1 MRLSA
6 FETYCLFL
14 ALKNHFT
21 RDSYDF
27 FKYNGKTNASSDSF
41 MNRKDRFQFQKL
53 SRKVSSEEMK
63 DFIVANII
71 AGKTWVGEFLD
82 DDADDNYKKHLRI
95 KQSLSYLF
103 ANELDVIFSD
113 IRPTTT
119 FRTYRDRYPTLF
131 MSYLSGR
138 VTIETMVILDHFV
151 NYISKWDRVY
161 TDDTIWSKHS
171 ILIKK
176 YAPFLEYDKTKLKII
191 LKDKLKEYEHGD
203 GEEQEARGTQV
214 AERAN
219 VA

>member
-27 FKYNGKTNASSDSF
+27 FKYNGKTNASADSF
-41 MNRKDRFQFQKL
+41 MNRKDHFQFQKL

-71 AGKTWVGEFLD
+71 AGKTWVGDFLD

-113 IRPTTT
+113 VHPIIT
-119 FRTYRDRYPTLF
+119 FKTYRDKYPNLF
-131 MSYLSGR
+131 MMFLSGR
-138 VTIETMVILDHFV
+138 VTIETMVILNHFI
-151 NYISKWDRVY
+151 NYISKWNKVY
-161 TDDTIWSKHS
+161 VDDSIWFKYS
-171 ILIKK
+171 ILIQK
-176 YAPFLEYDKTKLKII
+176 YEPFLEYDRKKLKTI
-191 LKDKLKEYEHGD
+191 LKDKIKEYEHG
-203 GEEQEARGTQV
+203 EEQEASRTALSQEEK
-214 AERAN
+214 AA
-219 VA
+219 